1 MEIRI
6 TATATTIDTV
16 CTSKTSAR
24 TAEADLEPVD
34 CDRPSIGAEFREGRL
49 EIGRLRENNQ

>member
-6 TATATTIDTV
+6 TAKATTIDTV

-49 EIGRLRENNQ
+49 EIGR